1 MRTLHS
7 GNRRGFSFMELMVV
21 LTVIGIMLAVVLPYL
36 RNATGK
42 TAARSAA
49 DAVVALHARA
59 RMAAITRGRTAKLV
73 IPSGANKALV
83 IAGKVTTTGID
94 TLGKVVDLASQYGV
108 TITSTS
114 DTIAFSPRGIGNL
127 TSSITIIISKAGF
140 SDTLKVSRG
149 GRLSR

>member
-1 MRTLHS
+1 
-7 GNRRGFSFMELMVV
+7 MELMVV

-49 DAVVALHARA
+49 DAVTALHARA
-59 RMAAITRGRTAKLV
+59 RMAAIRRGRTAKLV
-73 IPSGANKALV
+73 IPSGTNTALV

-94 TLGKVVDLASQYGV
+94 TLGKVLDLAEQYGV

-114 DTIAFSPRGIGNL
+114 DTIAFSPRGIGNMG
-127 TSSITIIISKAGF
+127 SSITIIITKAAF
-140 SDTLKVSRG
+140 SDTLVVSRG
-149 GRLSR
+149 GRLKR